1 MPVAAADV
9 DFPLVS
15 DHGTTETGLKH
26 RGNLRP
32 LVFIRLI
39 PAIAILLSSYLKV
52 SRGGADPPN
61 FQSHK
66 QKECFQQTH
75 NEGLRQLLL
84 TVSWD
89 LSA

>member
-52 SRGGADPPN
+52 SRGGGADPPN

-66 QKECFQQTH
+66 QKSVFNKRIMKVCV
-75 NEGLRQLLL
+75 NCC
-84 TVSWD
+84 
-89 LSA
+89 